1 MQTTSIDNEM
11 AVRPDPAKGI
21 GVVELA
27 SLTAAVAERS
37 AFSQWRISGCRSI
50 SLKPSRRRMFGC
62 ITPDFGASCMAET
75 VANRFDL
82 DQAAPARHSERPAF

>member
-11 AVRPDPAKGI
+11 AVRPDSANGI
-21 GVVELA
+21 GAFELA
-27 SLTAAVAERS
+27 SLASAAERS

-82 DQAAPARHSERPAF
+82 DQATPARHSERPAF